1 MTTAAKFDED
11 YLTLLRKSW
20 GNPQFSVCV
29 PFLIRLVELVEQT
42 SGPIL
47 ECGSGLTTL
56 ILAKVTERPIVV
68 LEHDKE
74 WLDKLRAFWDNK
86 VPANVDLRHTPIKKY
101 LPEQQGEREYYWYDV
116 GVGLPENID
125 LVICDGP
132 PTGIKGI
139 ANVVPMRMGLLPV
152 VRTWLKPG
160 VKILMDD
167 YLKPEQDKTVQH
179 WQKKWDMNMEV
190 YRHKSDPTTW
200 HVADWAQPYGV
211 LTILAP

>member
-1 MTTAAKFDED
+1 MTTAVKFDED

-29 PFLIRLVELVEQT
+29 PFLKRLLELVEET
-42 SGPIL
+42 DGPIL

-56 ILAKVTERPIVV
+56 ILAKVTERPIIV
-68 LEHDKE
+68 LEHEKE
-74 WLDKLRAFWDNK
+74 WLDKLRAFWDHK
-86 VPANVDLRHTPIKKY
+86 VPANVELRHAPIKKY
-101 LPEQQGEREYYWYDV
+101 IPELYGEKKYWWYDIS
-116 GVGLPENID
+116 GGLTNGID

-132 PTGIKGI
+132 PTGIQGI
-139 ANVVPMRMGLLPV
+139 ANVVPMRMGLPPV
-152 VRTWLKPG
+152 VRTYLKPG

-190 YRHKSDPTTW
+190 YRQKSDPTAW
-200 HVADWAQPYGV
+200 GASDWVQPYGV
-211 LTILAP
+211 LTVLAP